1 MNIFNIL
8 KFIGGRINLTFV
20 ASFALSFWSL
30 GMFAGDMFSDDVPK
44 HARRRNFTG
53 VIDVVRDCGAKG
65 DGVTDDTAA
74 FQAAIDAVAAR
85 GSGKIFI
92 PYSPKGYRI
101 ARPGREFVD
110 GKPCRGQL
118 VIPPEIVNIAFEG
131 EMPCKLL
138 YSYQVRPLQA
148 VKENFTP
155 TRFGTMGMLNTCLFS
170 DWTPPEEHD
179 PTARPWTILSTVEG
193 IYCKGKFSTSLVSI
207 ANLEFRAHLDK
218 ETMYPKGG
226 CVNLQNA
233 SRAIVRDSQFCLDD
247 NVGDTIL
254 GKSLQPNPCHTVG
267 LMMSGDQNDN
277 QVLNNVAVQGFRY
290 GLVLGEHVVA
300 DYLYVHNCEEGIVF
314 HDATHLSVINHV
326 VAQHNRVILST
337 TTTNLFGHGMAPCN
351 VIIGSINFESGTE
364 HLPVVSRLVAGVSD
378 PGNRL
383 YGSLVW
389 HAPWGGV
396 FPVIGAGNMNISR
409 FPGHPPDPGVILN
422 KTTTR

>member
-1 MNIFNIL
+1 MA
-8 KFIGGRINLTFV
+8 IG
-20 ASFALSFWSL
+20 
-30 GMFAGDMFSDDVPK
+30 
-44 HARRRNFTG
+44 ARRQAVLVLAAALALAAQGAFN
-53 VIDVVRDCGAKG
+53 VRDFGAKG

-74 FQAAIDAVAAR
+74 FQAAIDAVAAQ
-85 GSGKIFI
+85 GAGKII
-92 PYSPKGYRI
+92 VPYSPKGYRI
-101 ARPGREFVD
+101 AGPGREFVE

-118 VIPPEIVNIAFEG
+118 VIPPVPGLNIAFEG

-138 YSYQVRPLQA
+138 YSYQVRPPES
-148 VKENFTP
+148 VKSNFRP
-155 TRFGTMGMLNTCLFS
+155 TRFGEMRMPNTCLFS
-170 DWTPPEEHD
+170 DWTPPEERD
-179 PTARPWTILSTVEG
+179 PTARPWTILSTVQG
-193 IYCKGKFSTSLVSI
+193 NSCKGKFSIAQVSI

-226 CVNLQNA
+226 CVNLQNS

-254 GKSLQPNPCHTVG
+254 KKSLQPNPCHTVG

-337 TTTNLFGHGMAPCN
+337 TTTNLFGHTRAPCN
-351 VIIGSINFESGTE
+351 VIVGSVNFESGRGL
-364 HLPVVSRLVAGVSD
+364 LPKVSELVTGVFD
-378 PGNRL
+378 PENRL
-383 YGSLVW
+383 RGSLVW
-389 HAPWGGV
+389 HQPWGDGQ
-396 FPVIGAGNMNISR
+396 FPVVGAKNFTITR
-409 FPGHPPDPGVILN
+409 FPKLPSA
-422 KTTTR
+422 KK

>member
-1 MNIFNIL
+1 MKKTVFCA
-8 KFIGGRINLTFV
+8 V
-20 ASFALSFWSL
+20 ALS
-30 GMFAGDMFSDDVPK
+30 AGIALAAFD
-44 HARRRNFTG
+44 
-53 VIDVVRDCGAKG
+53 VRDFGAKG

-74 FQAAIDAVAAR
+74 FQAAIDAVAAQ
-85 GSGKIFI
+85 SAGKIVI

-101 ARPGREFVD
+101 AGPGREFVD

-118 VIPPEIVNIAFEG
+118 VIPPVPGLNIAFEG

-138 YSYQVRPLQA
+138 YSYQVRPPES
-148 VKENFTP
+148 VKNNFTP
-155 TRFGTMGMLNTCLFS
+155 TRFGTMKIDNTCIFS

-179 PTARPWTILSTVEG
+179 PTARPWTILATVQG
-193 IYCKGKFSTSLVSI
+193 NSCKGRFSVALVSI

-226 CVNLQNA
+226 CVNLQNS

-247 NVGDTIL
+247 NVGDTVL

-290 GLVLGEHVVA
+290 GLVLGEHIVA

-314 HDATHLSVINHV
+314 HDASHLSVINHV
-326 VAQHNRVILST
+326 VAQHNRVIVST
-337 TTTNLFGHGMAPCN
+337 APNGLFGHGAGPCN
-351 VIIGSINFESGTE
+351 VIFGSVNFESGLGL
-364 HLPVVSRLVAGVSD
+364 LPEVSRLVFGVSD

-383 YGSLVW
+383 RGSLVW
-389 HAPWGGV
+389 HQPWGDGK
-396 FPVIGAGNMNISR
+396 FPVNGAENLKIVKFG
-409 FPGHPPDPGVILN
+409 
-422 KTTTR
+422 KQ

>member
-1 MNIFNIL
+1 ML
-8 KFIGGRINLTFV
+8 KNVIYFV
-20 ASFALSFWSL
+20 HGVHVHMKLLMFFFALSATTL
-30 GMFAGDMFSDDVPK
+30 VAAV
-44 HARRRNFTG
+44 N
-53 VIDVVRDCGAKG
+53 VVDFGAKG

-74 FQAAIDAVAAR
+74 FQAAIDAVAAN
-85 GSGKIFI
+85 GAGKII
-92 PYSPKGYRI
+92 VPYSPKGYRI
-101 ARPGREFVD
+101 AGPGREFVD

-118 VIPPEIVNIAFEG
+118 VIPPITKLNIAFEG

-138 YSYQVRPLQA
+138 YTYQVRPPET
-148 VKENFTP
+148 VKSNFTP
-155 TRFGTMGMLNTCLFS
+155 TIFGTMGMPNTCIFS

-179 PTARPWTILSTVEG
+179 PTARPWTILATAEG
-193 IYCKGKFSTSLVSI
+193 KSCKGKFSAGLVSI

-218 ETMYPKGG
+218 EAMYPKGG

-254 GKSLQPNPCHTVG
+254 GKSLQPSPCHTVG

-337 TTTNLFGHGMAPCN
+337 TTTNLFGHGKAACN
-351 VIIGSINFESGTE
+351 VMVGSLNFESGRGL
-364 HLPVVSRLVAGVSD
+364 LPAVSRLVYGISD
-378 PGNRL
+378 PENRL
-383 YGSLVW
+383 RGSLMW
-389 HAPWGGV
+389 HQPWGDGE
-396 FPVIGAGNMNISR
+396 FPINGAKNFNVSR
-409 FPGHPPDPGVILN
+409 FNVSEY
-422 KTTTR
+422 